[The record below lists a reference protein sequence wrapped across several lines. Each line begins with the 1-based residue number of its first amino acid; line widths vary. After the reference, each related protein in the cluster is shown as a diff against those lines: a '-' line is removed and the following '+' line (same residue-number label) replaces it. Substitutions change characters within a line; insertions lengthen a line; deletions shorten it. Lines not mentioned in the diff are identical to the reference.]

1 MDELLTAD
9 GIRAL
14 LGICFNNLD
23 QKAKTADETEL
34 LNSFLTTARNEGWL
48 IKATSKA
55 EKDLFQGYR
64 GKRNYLKAQV
74 IIHFWNLHLHVTIH
88 YRSDYVC

>member
-14 LGICFNNLD
+14 LGICCNNLD

-34 LNSFLTTARNEGWL
+34 LNSFLTTARNEGWM

-55 EKDLFQGYR
+55 EKDLF
-64 GKRNYLKAQV
+64 
-74 IIHFWNLHLHVTIH
+74 
-88 YRSDYVC
+88 

>member
-14 LGICFNNLD
+14 LGICCNNLD

-34 LNSFLTTARNEGWL
+34 LNSFLTTARNEGWQ
-48 IKATSKA
+48 KS
-55 EKDLFQGYR
+55 
-64 GKRNYLKAQV
+64 
-74 IIHFWNLHLHVTIH
+74 
-88 YRSDYVC
+88 

>member
-34 LNSFLTTARNEGWL
+34 LNSFLTTARNEGWM
-48 IKATSKA
+48 IKATA
-55 EKDLFQGYR
+55 EEDLFQGYR

-74 IIHFWNLHLHVTIH
+74 IIQIWNLHLHVAIH
-88 YRSDYVC
+88 RRSDYVC